1 MGYTRSLT
9 IREPELALVAASRR
23 ARDHPVELDQ
33 DREGVLGDP
42 VAPELLRDSL
52 HVL

>member
-1 MGYTRSLT
+1 LT
-9 IREPELALVAASRR
+9 IHEPELALVAASRG

-42 VAPELLRDSL
+42 VSPQLLSESL